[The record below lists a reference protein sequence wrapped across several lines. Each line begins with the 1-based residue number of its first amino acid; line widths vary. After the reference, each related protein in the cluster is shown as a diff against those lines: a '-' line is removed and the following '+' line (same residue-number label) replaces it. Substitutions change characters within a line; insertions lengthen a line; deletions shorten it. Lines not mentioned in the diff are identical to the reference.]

1 MREHASP
8 DHGTHEEPAACG
20 CDTGAS
26 TAPVVAPPRGTAE
39 AMVYRIP
46 TMDCAAEEGEIRH
59 ALKDVPGLRSLNFQL
74 GARTI
79 AIDAPSLLVAFSM
92 GQLEKASPS
101 HQVSEKDAPC
111 LRERTAGDGSAV
123 AAQRTRST
131 SYRSGVSQA

>member
-59 ALKDVPGLRSLNFQL
+59 ALKDVLYAGITSGRHVLSN
-74 GARTI
+74 
-79 AIDAPSLLVAFSM
+79 
-92 GQLEKASPS
+92 
-101 HQVSEKDAPC
+101 VS
-111 LRERTAGDGSAV
+111 
-123 AAQRTRST
+123 AADLK
-131 SYRSGVSQA
+131 VS